1 MPPLSSKKRSA
12 ITVFCVGTAPSTE
25 RPATTYSTACSAP
38 ASSSPHSLL
47 SQFTAAETSADCR
60 GVSPGTAAEASELIL
75 SRNSARYAESSG
87 VRPGAPPRQN
97 GVKSIV
103 GNRAATGDG
112 RQPATSAPADAS
124 IHAVSVQV
132 GSVTSPAAGDAL
144 GEHFNDSVEIG
155 AH

>member
-1 MPPLSSKKRSA
+1 MTSCMPPLSSKKRSA
-12 ITVFCVGTAPSTE
+12 ITVFCVGTAPSTA

-47 SQFTAAETSADCR
+47 SQFTAAETSADCC

-75 SRNSARYAESSG
+75 SRTSARYAESSG
-87 VRPGAPPRQN
+87 VRPGASPRQN
-97 GVKSIV
+97 G
-103 GNRAATGDG
+103 
-112 RQPATSAPADAS
+112 S

-132 GSVTSPAAGDAL
+132 GSVTSPASGDAL
-144 GEHFNDSVEIG
+144 GEHFHDSVEIG